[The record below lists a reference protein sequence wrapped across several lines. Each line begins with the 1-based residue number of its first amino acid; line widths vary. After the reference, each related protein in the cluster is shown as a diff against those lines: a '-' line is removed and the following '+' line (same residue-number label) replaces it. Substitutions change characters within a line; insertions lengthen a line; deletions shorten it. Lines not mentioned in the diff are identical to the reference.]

1 MIVSLY
7 IGEVVPPRFLG
18 GSHLTGG
25 LAIVA
30 IIGLFFYTG
39 SFAVGLGPVFWL
51 LITKIYPLRIRGAAM
66 SVASMANW
74 AANFVSRSRS

>member
-1 MIVSLY
+1 
-7 IGEVVPPRFLG
+7 
-18 GSHLTGG
+18 
-25 LAIVA
+25 VA

-39 SFAVGLGPVFWL
+39 SFAVGLGPVFWR
-51 LITKIYPLRIRGAAM
+51 LIAKIYPLRIRGAAM